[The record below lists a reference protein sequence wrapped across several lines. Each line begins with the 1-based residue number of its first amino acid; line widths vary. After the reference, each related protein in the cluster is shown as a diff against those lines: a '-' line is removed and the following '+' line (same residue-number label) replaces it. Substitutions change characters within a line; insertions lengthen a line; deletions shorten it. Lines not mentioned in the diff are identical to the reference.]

1 MELPKII
8 QGGMGIAVSNWKLAN
23 AVAKMNQMGV
33 VSGTGI
39 DTVLVRRLQD
49 GDLEGDIKRALSK
62 FPDQEVAQK
71 IFNDFYIENGKKS
84 DRPYKRLSL
93 PSVELTIYQQQ
104 ILAVASF
111 VEVYLAKEN
120 HQGSVGINLLEKIQ
134 IPNLATIYGAM
145 LAQVDFVLMGAGIP
159 REIPGALDLFAK
171 NESASLKMDVLK
183 STREVR
189 VSFDP
194 KLVFP
199 NLNIEQLKRPKF
211 LAIISSL
218 TLASHLIKKATGNVD
233 GFIIEG
239 PLAGGHNAP
248 PRGPMVLN
256 ELGSPIYTEKDEAD
270 LVAIAALGKPFWLAG
285 TYGTPSKFQEAQAL
299 GASGIQVG
307 TAFAF
312 CEESGFTSDI
322 KKKVIAKWGREGERA
337 DIFTDP
343 SASPTGFPFKVAPLT
358 NTLSE
363 KIEFEAR
370 PRICDLGYLREMVM
384 DENGAISY
392 RCPAEPASEYVKKG
406 GEESKTTNRKCLCNA
421 LMSAAGLEQVQKN
434 NYVELP
440 LVTAGDDVVNL
451 FKIINPLKET
461 YSASDV
467 INYLTGVK

>member
-71 IFNDFYIENGKKS
+71 IFNDFYIKNGKEN
-84 DRPYKRLSL
+84 DRPYKRLPL
-93 PSVELTIYQQQ
+93 HSVELTIYQQQ

-134 IPNLATIYGAM
+134 IPNLAIIYGAM

-171 NESASLKMDVLK
+171 NESASLKIDVLK

-199 NLNIEQLKRPKF
+199 NLNIKELKRPKF

-248 PRGPMVLN
+248 PRGGMVLN

-270 LVAIAALGKPFWLAG
+270 LAGIAALGKPFWLAG
-285 TYGTPSKFQEAQAL
+285 TYGTPTKFQEAQAL

-312 CEESGFTSDI
+312 CEEAGFTSDI
-322 KKKVIAKWGREGERA
+322 KKQVIAKWGREGERV

-358 NTLSE
+358 NTLAE
-363 KIEFEAR
+363 KSEFEAR
-370 PRICDLGYLREMVM
+370 SRVCDLGYLREMAM
-384 DENGAISY
+384 DENGAVVY

-406 GEESKTTNRKCLCNA
+406 GDESKTTNRKCLCNA
-421 LMSAAGLEQVQKN
+421 LMSAAGLAQVQKN
-434 NYVELP
+434 NYFELP

-451 FKIINPLKET
+451 FKIIHPLKET

-467 INYLTGVK
+467 INYLTGA